1 MRAAFRLGA
10 RGIPAFHKPDQA
22 VSRPGGAPGVEALR
36 ALPAAWKATTP
47 IAGRCGEYYAVLRE
61 THDGRF
67 YFAATTVAPREVTL
81 ALDFLGDGE
90 WSARLYADDPEKT
103 PSDAKALAV
112 SERPV
117 SARDGR
123 MTFALSSEGGAVAI
137 FARKV
142 RGAIP

>member
-1 MRAAFRLGA
+1 M
-10 RGIPAFHKPDQA
+10 K
-22 VSRPGGAPGVEALR
+22 
-36 ALPAAWKATTP
+36 AWKATTP

-67 YFAATTVAPREVTL
+67 YFAATTVAPREI
-81 ALDFLGDGE
+81 ALDLSFLGDGE
-90 WSARLYADDPEKT
+90 WSAHIYADDPEKT

-112 SERPV
+112 SERTV

-142 RGAIP
+142 RAAIP